1 MNGLPERRDKVRRS
15 ICLAG
20 LVLSLLLGLV
30 VLLLSASQAA
40 AQERREQGT
49 IRLSGAWALYP
60 MAVKWA
66 AVYEKD
72 HPGVKVEVSAG
83 GAGKGAADALSGLV
97 DVGMVSRDIQPAEME
112 RGGLGIPVVKD
123 AVVAVVNEANP
134 VLHDLL
140 AKGMKREAFV
150 RLWMKG
156 DLKKWGEA
164 VGTAVAEPIHVFT
177 RSDSCGAAETWA
189 QYLGGKQ
196 EDLKGIGIY
205 GDPGIAEKVAGD
217 KLGIGYNNLNFAYDP
232 KTRKPIAGLVVVPI
246 DVNDKGRIDEGERFY
261 DTKDE
266 LLRAIADGR
275 YPSPPARDLNFLTKG
290 KPTGLV
296 RDFVAW
302 VLTEGQKYADEVG
315 YVPLAEAHRREALKK
330 LE

>member
-1 MNGLPERRDKVRRS
+1 LP
-15 ICLAG
+15 G
-20 LVLSLLLGLV
+20 LVLLSLLGV
-30 VLLLSASQAA
+30 GALLLPARQAA
-40 AQERREQGT
+40 GEKQKEQST
-49 IRLSGAWALYP
+49 LRLSGAWALYP

-72 HPGVKVEVSAG
+72 HPGVRVEVSAG
-83 GAGKGAADALSGLV
+83 GAGKGATDALSGLV
-97 DVGMVSRDIQPAEME
+97 DIGMVSRDIQLAEME
-112 RGGLGIPVVKD
+112 KGGLGIPVVKD
-123 AVVAVVNEANP
+123 AVVAVVNQANP
-134 VLHDLL
+134 VLNELL
-140 AKGMKREAFV
+140 AQGMRRDTFV

-164 VGTAVAEPIHVFT
+164 AATAAAEPLHVYT

-196 EDLKGIGIY
+196 EDLKGVGIY
-205 GDPGIAEKVAGD
+205 GDPGIAERVAAD

-232 KTRKPIAGLVVVPI
+232 KTRKPVAGLVVAPI
-246 DVNDKGRIDEGERFY
+246 DANDNGRVDEGERFY

-266 LLRAIADGR
+266 LLKAIAEGR
-275 YPSPPARDLNFLTKG
+275 YPSPPARNLNFLTKG

-296 RDFVAW
+296 RDFVTW

-315 YVPLAEAHRREALKK
+315 YVPLVEAQRQEALKS
-330 LE
+330 LQ